1 MNGVNSLLIPI
12 DCQLM
17 KDSFYK
23 DHWTS
28 IEPERFERY
37 KEMFEWSEDS
47 RPLLEP
53 ANIRT
58 GERVVEIGCGPGFTV
73 CEIASWVSPSGY
85 VDGIDINA
93 EFIDFGRTLAK
104 ERGLENSV
112 TFHHVTSSIQPFPDQ
127 QIDCVIAKNVFVYV
141 DNPIDTYKEC
151 YRILKPGGRIHVVE
165 GDWGLLFAE
174 PVPERLWKEFID
186 AASIAF
192 RTPTIGRKLYG
203 YARAAG
209 FKDIAVST
217 IGKMDTT
224 GRYLPMIRNLCSYA
238 RQSKK
243 MDEKK
248 IDFILKTCEEAAET
262 HDLLIYSPQF
272 LVTATC

>member
-93 EFIDFGRTLAK
+93 FG
-104 ERGLENSV
+104 
-112 TFHHVTSSIQPFPDQ
+112 FCF
-127 QIDCVIAKNVFVYV
+127 
-141 DNPIDTYKEC
+141 
-151 YRILKPGGRIHVVE
+151 
-165 GDWGLLFAE
+165 FA
-174 PVPERLWKEFID
+174 
-186 AASIAF
+186 
-192 RTPTIGRKLYG
+192 
-203 YARAAG
+203 
-209 FKDIAVST
+209 
-217 IGKMDTT
+217 
-224 GRYLPMIRNLCSYA
+224 LC
-238 RQSKK
+238 
-243 MDEKK
+243 DK
-248 IDFILKTCEEAAET
+248 IDGSLIEWFIPSDIN
-262 HDLLIYSPQF
+262 HF
-272 LVTATC
+272 